1 MSKKKRLLSAIGSFF
16 KDLFTK
22 NIPIKAIALLFGL
35 LLWGYVLTIENPEYT
50 KVVRD
55 VEITMRGEQTLTE
68 KGLMLVA
75 RELGTTD
82 VNVLCEIGKHSELD
96 ASRINCVVDLSSR
109 SISLAEDEDSKV
121 IPLTVTAT
129 IQTGYGTITSVDVST
144 VNVEIARIA
153 SRSNLPVSIVFAGT
167 MPEGFSV
174 SAPERMTIAVSGRK
188 SLVDEIAK
196 GVITIDLDAFPIND
210 PETLAG
216 EYSGVYPVQFYN
228 SSNVGLEN
236 IFADN
241 GESYSLE
248 VPITIRAYREVE
260 IAPLITVDEGYRYTY
275 TLSRDSVVLYG
286 DRERLLGIAS
296 VATEPI
302 TALPEM
308 NAEEIAAPLVIP
320 EGVTLQ
326 SGDNGRVTVVLT
338 VTETVETREFTVP
351 ISLVGLLDT
360 LTRGDRFP
368 TEITVSVTGAT
379 RLLNSFSA
387 TYVTAKLNLAG
398 CEAGEHTL
406 PIEIDLDQRAG
417 ELTVVPKEPNVT
429 VMLAEKQAEP

>member
-129 IQTGYGTITSVDVST
+129 IQTGYGTITSVEVST

-320 EGVTLQ
+320 EGVTLP

-351 ISLVGLLDT
+351 ISLVGLSDT

>member
-129 IQTGYGTITSVDVST
+129 IQTGYGTITSVEIST

-286 DRERLLGIAS
+286 DREQLLGIAS

-320 EGVTLQ
+320 EGATLP

-351 ISLVGLLDT
+351 ISLVGLSDT